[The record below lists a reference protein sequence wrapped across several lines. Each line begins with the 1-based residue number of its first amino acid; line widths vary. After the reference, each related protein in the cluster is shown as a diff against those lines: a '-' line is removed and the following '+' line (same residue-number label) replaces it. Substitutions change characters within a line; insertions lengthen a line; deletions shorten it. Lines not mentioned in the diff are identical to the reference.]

1 MPPEPKRIRVS
12 TPDIAETARP
22 NLYVVSDSAK
32 GVAELPAR
40 FSAKGRTVMW
50 QWTAFAALSVS
61 LVTGLWLWFHPVMQ
75 MLYWLCWSIFM
86 ANATL
91 RLMAALLPR
100 RSVEPTALTDD
111 ELPVYTVIVAL
122 YKEAA
127 IAPQLISALKALDY
141 PRHKLEILFAL
152 EDDDDETL
160 IAFERHLHRDL
171 YPHLSHMRVERV
183 PFADPR
189 TKPRALNYALNR
201 SRGDLV
207 AIYDAEDLPAPSQ
220 LREAAAAFTRLPDTV
235 ACLQAPLRPT
245 GGNGL
250 IARQFAAE
258 YAVQF
263 DVLLPAMHRAG
274 LTFPLGGTSNHFRAD
289 ILKSIGAWD
298 AHNVTEDADL
308 AYRLARQGYA
318 CGMIDA
324 PTLETPP
331 GDTRTWLPQRTRW
344 IKGHMQTLLV
354 HTRTLRDLP
363 FSTGLGMAL
372 SLGLNVFSA
381 LCYAPFM
388 ALVLCQA
395 LLHLLQPDLG
405 GIALP
410 DLILLMCGLGFAQ
423 ITLHVGARRAG
434 LALSWRDHLGLP
446 IYWGLQSFGALF
458 ALYQLCVRP
467 FHWDKTEHVPADA
480 LFVPAE

>member
-1 MPPEPKRIRVS
+1 MPPEPKRIRVLI
-12 TPDIAETARP
+12 PDTAENARP

-32 GVAELPAR
+32 GIADLPER
-40 FSAKGRTVMW
+40 FSAKDRVASW

-61 LVTGLWLWFHPVMQ
+61 LVSGLWFSFHPIMQ
-75 MLYWLCWSIFM
+75 GLYWLCWSIFM

-91 RLMAALLPR
+91 RLAAALSSRKTIDSPQL
-100 RSVEPTALTDD
+100 AD
-111 ELPVYTVIVAL
+111 EHLPVYTVVVAL
-122 YKEAA
+122 YQEAA
-127 IAPQLISALKALDY
+127 LAPQLTAVLNALDY

-160 IAFERHLHRDL
+160 IAFEDHLNLHA
-171 YPHLSHMRVERV
+171 HLAHMRVVRV

-201 SRGDLV
+201 ARGDLV
-207 AIYDAEDLPAPSQ
+207 AIYDAEDLPAPNQ
-220 LREAAAAFTRLPDTV
+220 LREAAASFARLPGTV
-235 ACLQAPLRPT
+235 ACLQAPLRPV
-245 GGNGL
+245 GGEGF

-274 LTFPLGGTSNHFRAD
+274 LTFPLGGTSNHFRAEV
-289 ILKSIGAWD
+289 LKAIGAWD

-308 AYRLARQGYA
+308 AYRLARHGYT
-318 CGMIDA
+318 CGLIDA

-354 HTRTLRDLP
+354 HTRTLHDLP
-363 FSTGLGMAL
+363 FSAGLGMTL

-381 LCYAPFM
+381 VCYAPFM
-388 ALVLCQA
+388 ALVLCQT
-395 LLHLLQPDLG
+395 LLHLLQPGLG

-410 DLILLMCGLGFAQ
+410 DLVLLICGLGFAQ
-423 ITLHVGARRAG
+423 IALHIGARRAS
-434 LALSWRDHLGLP
+434 LKLSWRDRLGLP
-446 IYWGLQSFGALF
+446 VYWGLQSFGALF
-458 ALYQLCVRP
+458 ALYQLVARP
-467 FHWDKTEHVPADA
+467 FHWDKTEHVPADPT
-480 LFVPAE
+480 LVPAE